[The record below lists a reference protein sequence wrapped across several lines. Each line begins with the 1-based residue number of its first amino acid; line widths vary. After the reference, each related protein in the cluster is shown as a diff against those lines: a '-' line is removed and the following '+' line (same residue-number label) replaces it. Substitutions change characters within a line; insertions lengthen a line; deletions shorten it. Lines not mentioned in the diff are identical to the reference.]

1 MTPKQ
6 ADQSVSS
13 ATTAGDNEIPH
24 CAACGSTAILRDAW
38 ARWDPASQDYELAAV
53 FDYAYC
59 EDCDGE
65 ASVDWR
71 KPDSSTIG
79 VTTDR

>member
-6 ADQSVSS
+6 TAQSVSS
-13 ATTAGDNEIPH
+13 ATPAYDNEIPH

-38 ARWDPASQDYELAAV
+38 ARWDPAIQDYELAAV
-53 FDYAYC
+53 FDFAYC

-65 ASVDWR
+65 ASVDWC